1 MSIDFEAALVNHS
14 EVERMAKH
22 IAYIMAVFST
32 IFAFLYLLGLVG
44 KLIVDGTVHSTSSQ
58 GVQSISAIIAI
69 LLDLS
74 LVILFTGMRRLIS
87 GKDSL
92 FADLAVVFIT
102 LTCATSSINWFVQLA
117 ILPKIVQGG
126 NSTMIALLDIH
137 NTSSLMYAMEHL
149 GWGIFYGL
157 GLIFMGVAFGSGK
170 LESWIRWLSLLGGS
184 LSIIHVFGII
194 AGSQVMG
201 DLGYIAWGVFLPFT
215 TFLLAILMKRKILI
229 L

>member
-1 MSIDFEAALVNHS
+1 MSTDFEAGQVNHS
-14 EVERMAKH
+14 GEERMAKR
-22 IAYIMAVFST
+22 IAYLTAVFTT
-32 IFAFLYLLGLVG
+32 ILALLYLLGLAG

-58 GVQSISAIIAI
+58 GIQTISAIIAI

-74 LVILFTGMRRLIS
+74 LLILFTGMRRLIS
-87 GKDSL
+87 GKNSL
-92 FADLAVVFIT
+92 FADLAVVFMT

-157 GLIFMGVAFGSGK
+157 GLIFMGVAIGSGK

-201 DLGYIAWGVFLPFT
+201 DLGYIAWGVLLPFT
-215 TFLLAILMKRKILI
+215 TLLLAILMKRNMLAV
-229 L
+229 

>member
-1 MSIDFEAALVNHS
+1 MSTDFEAAQVNYS
-14 EVERMAKH
+14 GVERMAKR
-22 IAYIMAVFST
+22 IAYLMAVFSS

-44 KLIVDGTVHSTSSQ
+44 KLIVDGPVHSTSSQ
-58 GVQSISAIIAI
+58 GIQTISAIIAI

-74 LVILFTGMRRLIS
+74 LLILFTGMRRLIS
-87 GKDSL
+87 GKNSL
-92 FADLAVVFIT
+92 FADLAVVFMT

-117 ILPKIVQGG
+117 FLPKIVQGG

-157 GLIFMGVAFGSGK
+157 GLIFMGVAIGRGK
-170 LESWIRWLSLLGGS
+170 LESWIRWLLLLGGS